1 MSFESVQS
9 VFIVDDEPVV
19 RRSIRLILETADHE
33 CIEFES
39 AIEFLDSFDDSKRGC
54 IISDVRMPRMDGL
67 KFLGRL
73 REIGSPLPV
82 LILTGHAD
90 VPMAVKA
97 MKLGAADFLEKPV
110 DPHELRSKVAE
121 ALVAEELANQQKAEV
136 AEIIA
141 AYSTLSPRE
150 TEVMELLVSGKQ
162 PKQIAQILGTAQS
175 TIRIQRQSVLKKMRA
190 DNVSDLIRLAEKIG
204 KLED

>member
-1 MSFESVQS
+1 
-9 VFIVDDEPVV
+9 
-19 RRSIRLILETADHE
+19 
-33 CIEFES
+33 
-39 AIEFLDSFDDSKRGC
+39 
-54 IISDVRMPRMDGL
+54 MDGL

-150 TEVMELLVSGKQ
+150 TEVMELLISGKQ

-204 KLED
+204 KLDD